1 MIQMMSSPG
10 ERPSHGSSFDKS
22 SSEQLRF
29 RGGTALNKLHFPK
42 PLRYSE
48 DIDLTRTTKGPVG
61 PALDRIRAVL
71 EPWMGHGHYDLGLIG
86 PKLTFTMDAEDK
98 NSPVPIRV
106 KVETATRERTAYLGA
121 QKIPFAVKN
130 PWFAGAADISTFSKE
145 EILAT
150 KLRALLQR
158 DKGRDL
164 LDLAYATVEFEGL
177 DCAKVVE
184 CFGKYLEGGK
194 QSISRAE
201 AEQRMFA
208 KLDDPSFLADVRP
221 LLAADEQKN
230 SMMRLPMR
238 RSAWSFRSS
247 LSAFPEN
254 PGPKRTRWPTSSICR
269 NWRKTSPLLPVAKAW
284 RARVQQACHGR
295 GCHGRGCPGGCHGV
309 PE

>member
-1 MIQMMSSPG
+1 MIPMMHIIAWGKTVPWV
-10 ERPSHGSSFDKS
+10 ELRQVEQDLVICRALVELFDDPFLR
-22 SSEQLRF
+22 EQLRF

-164 LDLAYATVEFEGL
+164 FDLAYATVEFEGL

-184 CFGKYLEGGK
+184 CFGKYLEAGK

-221 LLAADEQKN
+221 LLAADEAEKFDDATAN
-230 SMMRLPMR
+230 
-238 RSAWSFRSS
+238 A
-247 LSAFPEN
+247 AFSVVFSEFIKRIPGKPWAETSEMANKFNMPE
-254 PGPKRTRWPTSSICR
+254 
-269 NWRKTSPLLPVAKAW
+269 LAKD
-284 RARVQQACHGR
+284 
-295 GCHGRGCPGGCHGV
+295 
-309 PE
+309 